1 VQRGQHLPHGAL
13 HLEALKRTLSSV
25 GKAETESRNGHS
37 GLLVEKS
44 NSIASVLFLLA
55 LLVGALVVGFWL
67 FRSFLQPFAFAIVIG
82 IGFYPLYLR
91 ISRIVHGPNKSALL
105 TTFAALLTFVLPTLL
120 IASAAGGELIKAAQY
135 LGDRSTRE
143 GGAVTYLYHKQQS
156 VLRRLEKYVDVEE
169 LRLEE
174 AMANLPG
181 QVSRFLLAAGTG
193 LVGGLAGFAGN
204 AILTFLILFFVF
216 RDGNTAIENVTSIL
230 PVRQDQA
237 VRLFTGIRD
246 SVVANLYGI
255 LAVGLAQGLLTGAAL
270 ATLRVPS
277 ALLLGLT
284 AAVCSLIPIVGTM
297 LVWLPAAI
305 YLMATSHLW
314 KGICL
319 ILWGALVVGTVD
331 NVIRPLVIGSKVELH
346 PLLLLFA
353 LLGGLQ
359 AFGFIGIFIGPV
371 VISLIAALISMLR
384 EELTGSSRGAPSSTA
399 SI

>member
-1 VQRGQHLPHGAL
+1 MLRASTCHMVHCILRLLSVHCRRSGKP
-13 HLEALKRTLSSV
+13 KRT
-25 GKAETESRNGHS
+25 S

-55 LLVGALVVGFWL
+55 LLVGVLGVGFWL
-67 FRSFLQPFAFAIVIG
+67 FRSFLQPFAFAVVIG

-91 ISRIVHGPNKSALL
+91 ISRIVRGPNKSALL
-105 TTFAALLTFVLPTLL
+105 TTFTALLTFVLPTLL
-120 IASAAGGELIKAAQY
+120 IASAAGGELIKAARY
-135 LGDRSTRE
+135 LSDRSTRE
-143 GGAVTYLYHKQQS
+143 GGAVTYLDHKQQS
-156 VLRRLEKYVDVEE
+156 VLRWLEKYVDVEE

-181 QVSRFLLAAGTG
+181 QLSRFLLAAGTG

-216 RDGNTAIENVTSIL
+216 RDGSAAIKNVTSIL
-230 PVRQDQA
+230 PVRHDQA

-270 ATLRVPS
+270 AVLRVPS

-284 AAVCSLIPIVGTM
+284 AAVCSLIPIVGTT
-297 LVWLPAAI
+297 LVWVPAAI
-305 YLMATSHLW
+305 YLMVTGHLW
-314 KGICL
+314 KGIFL
-319 ILWGALVVGTVD
+319 ILWGALVVGTAD

-371 VISLIAALISMLR
+371 VISLIAALVSMLR
-384 EELTGSSRGAPSSTA
+384 EELTASSRNAPSSTA
-399 SI
+399 SM

>member
-1 VQRGQHLPHGAL
+1 
-13 HLEALKRTLSSV
+13 
-25 GKAETESRNGHS
+25 
-37 GLLVEKS
+37 VEKS

-55 LLVGALVVGFWL
+55 LLVGVLVVGFWL

-120 IASAAGGELIKAAQY
+120 IASAAGGELIKAARY
-135 LGDRSTRE
+135 LSDRSTRE
-143 GGAVTYLYHKQQS
+143 GGAVTYLDHKQQS
-156 VLRRLEKYVDVEE
+156 VLRWLEKYVDVEE

-174 AMANLPG
+174 AMANLPA

-270 ATLRVPS
+270 AVLRVPS

-284 AAVCSLIPIVGTM
+284 AAVCSLIPIVGTT
-297 LVWLPAAI
+297 LVWVPAAI
-305 YLMATSHLW
+305 YLMVAGHLW

-384 EELTGSSRGAPSSTA
+384 EELTASSRSAPSSTA
-399 SI
+399 QHSLHVNSSASRTVSTT